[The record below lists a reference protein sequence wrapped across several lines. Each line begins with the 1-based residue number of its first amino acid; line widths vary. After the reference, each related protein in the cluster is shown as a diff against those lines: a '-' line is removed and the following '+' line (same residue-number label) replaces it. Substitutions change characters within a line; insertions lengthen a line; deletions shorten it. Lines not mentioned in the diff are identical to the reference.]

1 MGFVSEIRKD
11 LAYLKLRLD
20 VYMEK
25 PLRDYVHK
33 KVQSKVI
40 IDENALK
47 EAQKCLDK
55 ISESQKDNPYFKL
68 YNFDLK
74 RVTKKAKFSG
84 KEVPVNYENAGVD
97 FLGNIYSSDCYM
109 SRFNEKEKL
118 FIMGHEIAHR
128 MMTHMGPGAASLILK
143 DNKELVMPLLRLQ
156 EHQADMLGTYLAIK
170 AGGDLNSSISAIRKF
185 SHKQDFVYQ
194 GYMSWVTHPTPA
206 ERIAY
211 IRRKFS
217 MKKIEDEYFK
227 KRQSVSFSL
236 LALRDGEC
244 SDITMEETI
253 KNLKELTYDTRKNNG
268 FYNKNIKAI
277 REYIKENPEIHGLQV
292 YLDTKHVLATI
303 KKECIIAKI
312 VPKSLANET
321 FLYQKEEIKMFQK
334 LASDVLK
341 LPEVAM
347 FKNTGL
353 KKVLNDTKTVS
364 REKDKNYS
372 R

>member
-1 MGFVSEIRKD
+1 MGFASEIKKD

-33 KVQSKVI
+33 KVQTKII

-68 YNFDLK
+68 YKFDLK
-74 RVTKKAKFSG
+74 RVTKKSKFFG
-84 KEVPVNYENAGVD
+84 KEVPVNYENVSVD

-118 FIMGHEIAHR
+118 FLMGHEIAHR
-128 MMTHMGPGAASLILK
+128 MMTHMSSEAASSILK
-143 DNKELVMPLLRLQ
+143 DNKELVMPLLRFQ

-170 AGGDLNSSISAIRKF
+170 AGGDLNSSISAMRKF
-185 SHKQDFVYQ
+185 SNKQDFVYR
-194 GYMSWVTHPTPA
+194 GYMSWITHPTPA

-236 LALRDGEC
+236 LALHNGKC

-268 FYNKNIKAI
+268 YYNKTIKAI
-277 REYIKENPEIHGLQV
+277 REYIKENPEVHGLQV
-292 YLDTKHVLATI
+292 YLDTKDALASI
-303 KKECIIAKI
+303 KKECIVAKI
-312 VPKSLANET
+312 IPKSLVNET
-321 FLYQKEEIKMFQK
+321 FLYQKEEINMFQK

-347 FKNTGL
+347 FRNAGL
-353 KKVLNDTKTVS
+353 RKVLNDTKTVS
-364 REKDKNYS
+364 RERDKKYS